1 MSEDWRFKGISLAAA
16 GSVLWG
22 ASGIAGQYILVER
35 GISPEWL
42 TCTRLICAGAI
53 LLLIDWLFSGQSI
66 FSIWKAAEDRWSLLA
81 FALLGML
88 GTQYTYFAAI
98 KFSNAAVAT
107 ILQYLMPVIIVGWL
121 CVSEGRLPYRREI
134 FCAVFAVLGTVL
146 LVTGGNWG
154 HLSIP
159 AAALCWGLL
168 SAFCASFYTVQPVR
182 MIAKW
187 RASLVVGWGMLAGG
201 ICFLPFAQPW
211 AYTVPW
217 DIDLA
222 LSYAFVI
229 LLGTVFSFWAYIA
242 SVKYIRP
249 AETSIIGALEPL
261 SSILFSFL
269 VFHMAFGA
277 VELIGM
283 FLIILAVYIV
293 SRP

>member
-66 FSIWKAAEDRWSLLA
+66 FSIWKAARDRWPLLA

-217 DIDLA
+217 DIGLA
-222 LSYAFVI
+222 LSYVFVI

-269 VFHMAFGA
+269 VFHMAFGS

>member
-1 MSEDWRFKGISLAAA
+1 MGYAVRMSL
-16 GSVLWG
+16 
-22 ASGIAGQYILVER
+22 
-35 GISPEWL
+35 SPCTL
-42 TCTRLICAGAI
+42 TLPV
-53 LLLIDWLFSGQSI
+53 
-66 FSIWKAAEDRWSLLA
+66 
-81 FALLGML
+81 LLGL
-88 GTQYTYFAAI
+88 
-98 KFSNAAVAT
+98 AV
-107 ILQYLMPVIIVGWL
+107 
-121 CVSEGRLPYRREI
+121 
-134 FCAVFAVLGTVL
+134 
-146 LVTGGNWG
+146 
-154 HLSIP
+154 
-159 AAALCWGLL
+159 GLNS
-168 SAFCASFYTVQPVR
+168 SA
-182 MIAKW
+182 
-187 RASLVVGWGMLAGG
+187 GWGMLAGG

-211 AYTVPW
+211 AYTVSW
-217 DIDLA
+217 DIGLA